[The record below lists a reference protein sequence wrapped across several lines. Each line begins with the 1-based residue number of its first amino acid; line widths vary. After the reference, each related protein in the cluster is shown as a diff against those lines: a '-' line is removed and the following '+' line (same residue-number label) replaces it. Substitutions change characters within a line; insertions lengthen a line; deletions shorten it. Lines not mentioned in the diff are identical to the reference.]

1 MHIRF
6 IPFPVGRLI
15 RRNAQGLLYA
25 GMLSGLHVQVALYLF
40 HTILISSF
48 GYSGGVRRHEEV
60 GFL

>member
-1 MHIRF
+1 M
-6 IPFPVGRLI
+6 I
-15 RRNAQGLLYA
+15 RRNARGLLCA
-25 GMLSGLHVQVALYLF
+25 GTLSEFYVQFALYLF